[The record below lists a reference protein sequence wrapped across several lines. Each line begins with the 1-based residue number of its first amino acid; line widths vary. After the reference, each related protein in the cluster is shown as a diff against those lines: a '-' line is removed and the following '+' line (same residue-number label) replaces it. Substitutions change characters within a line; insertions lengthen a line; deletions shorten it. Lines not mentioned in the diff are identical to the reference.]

1 MNPTTIRMIFTGA
14 FALAA
19 LSLAGAIELLGNP
32 APDWLVYIVVA
43 AVSYLFGHVQAN
55 GFNGK
60 KGK

>member
-1 MNPTTIRMIFTGA
+1 MNPTMVRLLFTGA
-14 FALAA
+14 FAMVALA
-19 LSLAGAIELLGNP
+19 LAGAIEMLGSP
-32 APDWLVYIVVA
+32 APEWLVYIVIA